1 MLSVSMCLYQFKNGS
16 QCQLEGQGKGF
27 CFWHDPTIDK
37 AGKKLTEELEALAN
51 AGHCMEGFYLARAD
65 LEGINL
71 VCHGRKEGFSLARAD
86 LYRANLKGAHL
97 FHIDLE
103 EASLMKADC
112 REANFHFANLKR
124 VNLLGAKFEGAKIEN
139 IEWGSQLLH
148 EEKGREARK
157 LKRHQEANDF
167 FEQAEEICRSL
178 RKVSELQGLFELA
191 GYFFYEEMIMRRY
204 QMHKWSIE
212 RGVSKMVDIFCGYGE
227 RPLRVIFFSL
237 SFIVVCGVAY
247 FLLGVSDGGQ
257 LVVMNQSESW
267 SANLINFS
275 KSLYFSVVT
284 FTTLGYGDLVPLGVS
299 RLVAAIEAFAGSFTL
314 ALFVVVFVK
323 KMTR

>member
-1 MLSVSMCLYQFKNGS
+1 MCMYQFKDGS
-16 QCQLEGQGKGF
+16 QCQLENLGKGF
-27 CFWHDPTIDK
+27 CFWHDPTVDK
-37 AGKKLTEELEALAN
+37 AGKHLTKELEAVAE
-51 AGHCMEGFYLARAD
+51 AGHCMEGFYLTRTN
-65 LEGINL
+65 LEGVNL
-71 VCHGRKEGFSLARAD
+71 VCHGRKEGYSLARAD

-112 REANFHFANLKR
+112 REANLHFANLKR

-139 IEWGSQLLH
+139 IDWGEQLLH

-157 LKRHQEANDF
+157 EKKHKEANDF

-204 QMHKWSIE
+204 QMRKWSAQ
-212 RGVSKMVDIFCGYGE
+212 RGISKLVDVFCGYGE
-227 RPLRVIFFSL
+227 RPLRVILFSL
-237 SFIVVCGVAY
+237 AFILICGIAY
-247 FLLGVSDGGQ
+247 FLLGVSDGDV
-257 LVVMNQSESW
+257 LVIVNPAQSLSD
-267 SANLINFS
+267 NFINFS

-284 FTTLGYGDLVPLGVS
+284 FTTLGYGDLVPLGSS
-299 RLVAAIEAFAGSFTL
+299 RIVAAIEAFAGSFTL

>member
-1 MLSVSMCLYQFKNGS
+1 MCMYQFKNGS
-16 QCQLEGQGKGF
+16 QCLLENLGKGF
-27 CFWHDPTIDK
+27 CFWHDPTVDK
-37 AGKKLTEELEALAN
+37 AGKNLTLELETIAKD
-51 AGHCMEGFYLARAD
+51 GHCMEGFYLTRAN

-71 VCHGRKEGFSLARAD
+71 VCHGKKEGYSLARAD

-97 FHIDLE
+97 FHVDLE

-112 REANFHFANLKR
+112 REANLHFANLRR

-139 IEWGSQLLH
+139 IDWGEQLLH

-157 LKRHQEANDF
+157 AKRHNEANDF
-167 FEQAEEICRSL
+167 FEQAEEICRSF

-204 QMHKWSIE
+204 QMHKWSTQRAI
-212 RGVSKMVDIFCGYGE
+212 SKLVDVFCGYGE
-227 RPLRVIFFSL
+227 RPLRVILFSL
-237 SFIVVCGVAY
+237 AFIVICGLAY
-247 FLLGVSDGGQ
+247 FVLGVSDGGT
-257 LVVMNQSESW
+257 LVVINSSSSLSE
-267 SANLINFS
+267 NFMS
-275 KSLYFSVVT
+275 LAKSLYFSVVT